1 MLFYLETYLYIE
13 IDIIMLGNIGLLYL
27 FIF

>member
-13 IDIIMLGNIGLLYL
+13 IDIIVLGNIGLLYL

>member
-13 IDIIMLGNIGLLYL
+13 IDIIVLGNIGLLCL